1 MAQLDI
7 MAKLAPLLAQAH
19 SMNPA
24 DSTLLSNVRSV
35 EATLLT
41 LAKRWNASQYPSIAS
56 KISAVS
62 QALPAALH
70 DKNRIQGILNASSQ
84 VSSSAQVL
92 ALLEDK
98 QYLKPVGDSVLDSI
112 TTVSSNDFKQLKNS
126 TQWNQ
131 MMSEFKGAA
140 MEKLANS
147 DFNGAAKLTEVAL
160 TMDATESEFNTLRSF
175 LAQR

>member
-24 DSTLLSNVRSV
+24 DSTLLSNVRSA